1 MKTNTT
7 STTQKLFVL
16 NELSKQIDLNLFYK
30 FTVDNDNEYVTFHA
44 YYNFDLYDLL
54 QDKFGSS
61 KTYVFRHEIMFVF
74 LTETIQIILT
84 LKNN

>member
-30 FTVDNDNEYVTFHA
+30 FTVCNDIEDVTLYA
-44 YYNFDLYDLL
+44 DYNFDLYDLL
-54 QDKFGSS
+54 QNKFGSS
-61 KTYVFRHEIMFVF
+61 KTYVFKHEIMLVF
-74 LTETIQIILT
+74 STETIQIILT